1 VWFDPSLAVT
11 YWPREKWT
19 SLVRQ
24 FRSTGTWRGE
34 LVRRYGRRNSVRF
47 FAPPALVALTAV
59 ALVVAALQLT
69 GVLTGSAPP
78 RHPLSTSLAAYIA
91 LVAVR
96 GERARGAGLAGAAVA
111 LVVIPSM
118 HLAWGAGFLVGVA
131 RGARENID
139 TSRLRRNTPCRSG
152 GRPVTRGRCS
162 PGRGCV
168 RRPVRTRVR
177 RRAR

>member
-1 VWFDPSLAVT
+1 VLRRAVLDEVGGFDESIRRGEDWELNLRIRRAGFRVWFDPSLAVT

-96 GERARGAGLAGAAVA
+96 GERARGAGLAGAAVG
-111 LVVIPSM
+111 S
-118 HLAWGAGFLVGVA
+118 
-131 RGARENID
+131 
-139 TSRLRRNTPCRSG
+139 S
-152 GRPVTRGRCS
+152 
-162 PGRGCV
+162 
-168 RRPVRTRVR
+168 
-177 RRAR
+177 